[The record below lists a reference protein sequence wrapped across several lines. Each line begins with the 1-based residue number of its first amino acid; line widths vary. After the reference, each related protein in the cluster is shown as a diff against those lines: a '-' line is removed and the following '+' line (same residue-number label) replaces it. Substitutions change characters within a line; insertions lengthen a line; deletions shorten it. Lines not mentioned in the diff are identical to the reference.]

1 MESEVKNEGTELAQT
16 TTQTRSRR
24 EMESTFV
31 SRPSTLVSKKG

>member
-1 MESEVKNEGTELAQT
+1 MESEVKNEGTESAQT
-16 TTQTRSRR
+16 TTRSRR